1 MSATYRI
8 QDEPSP
14 GALGH
19 LVVNPVFPLLAFM
32 MGGVWLGVPWFI
44 LNGFAMGSTT
54 RRKETV
60 LAVLVMPGTLLL
72 FKLLT
77 GMEHAGVLTESTMP
91 YAGVSAIVWRLAMG
105 YAIFNLQQRS
115 FALHE
120 YYGGVVRNGVLV
132 LLAGVFLGSR
142 IVEGLVGGN
151 TLLRV
156 MLWWPHE

>member
-60 LAVLVMPGTLLL
+60 LAVLVVPGTLLL
-72 FKLLT
+72 FMLLT
-77 GMEHAGVLTESTMP
+77 WLVHAGVLTRTSAP
-91 YAGVSAIVWRLAMG
+91 YAGVGLIVWKLAIG
-105 YAIFNLQQRS
+105 YALYNLQQRS

-120 YYGGVVRNGVLV
+120 YYGGVVRNGALVLV
-132 LLAGVFLGSR
+132 ASIFMGSR
-142 IVEGLVGGN
+142 ILEGLTGGN
-151 TLLRV
+151 TLLQV
-156 MLWWPHE
+156 LLG

>member
-19 LVVNPVFPLLAFM
+19 LVVNPVFPLLSFM
-32 MGGVWLGVPWFI
+32 MAGAWMGVPWFI

-72 FKLLT
+72 FKLL
-77 GMEHAGVLTESTMP
+77 V
-91 YAGVSAIVWRLAMG
+91 
-105 YAIFNLQQRS
+105 
-115 FALHE
+115 
-120 YYGGVVRNGVLV
+120 
-132 LLAGVFLGSR
+132 
-142 IVEGLVGGN
+142 
-151 TLLRV
+151 
-156 MLWWPHE
+156 

>member
-60 LAVLVMPGTLLL
+60 LAVLVVPGTLLL
-72 FKLLT
+72 FMLLGT
-77 GMEHAGVLTESTMP
+77 LVQAGVLTKTSAP
-91 YAGVSAIVWRLAMG
+91 YAGVGLIVWKLAVG
-105 YAIFNLQQRS
+105 YALYNLQQRS

-120 YYGGVVRNGVLV
+120 YYGGVVRNGALVLV
-132 LLAGVFLGSR
+132 ASIFMGSR
-142 IVEGLVGGN
+142 ILEGLTGGN
-151 TLLRV
+151 TLLQV
-156 MLWWPHE
+156 LLG

>member
-60 LAVLVMPGTLLL
+60 LAVLVVPGTLLL
-72 FKLLT
+72 AMLLGT
-77 GMEHAGVLTESTMP
+77 LVQAGVLTKTSAP

-132 LLAGVFLGSR
+132 LVAGVFLGSR
-142 IVEGLVGGN
+142 LVAGLVGEN
-151 TLLRV
+151 TLLQV
-156 MLWWPHE
+156 LLW